1 MNHNHVH
8 KRCSPDKTVDGMIYV
23 SILLTEDLV
32 LAVVSFRLT
41 GLKGYTVEFFLLNL
55 IDEYILYLL
64 TLSLCS

>member
-23 SILLTEDLV
+23 SSFFFTEDLV

-41 GLKGYTVEFFLLNL
+41 GVER
-55 IDEYILYLL
+55 LYLL
-64 TLSLCS
+64 SSFY